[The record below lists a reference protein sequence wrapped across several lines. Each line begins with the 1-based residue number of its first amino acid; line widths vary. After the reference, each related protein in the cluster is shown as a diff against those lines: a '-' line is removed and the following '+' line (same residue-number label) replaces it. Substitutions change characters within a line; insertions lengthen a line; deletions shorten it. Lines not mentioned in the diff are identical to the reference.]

1 MALTPGCL
9 RDGAMAL
16 APLASVAR
24 YKSSVRRS
32 LMSIRVIAEV
42 FVRALLLA
50 RSLLSVGFNAYQK
63 TVIIPFSPLR
73 IFYDHQ
79 RLIGIDRY

>member
-1 MALTPGCL
+1 MALTPGCS